1 MYSVFRNLA
10 IIILSAKFFGL
21 VARKCKAPQ
30 VVGEIIAGLIIGP
43 CLLNL
48 VHISD
53 TISIFAEIGVVLLM
67 FSTGLGTN
75 LRELIKAG
83 PIATLIA
90 CVGVAVPL
98 AGGTL
103 LYSLF
108 YGFSALGSQEFYR
121 ALFIG
126 TIMTATSVSI
136 TVATLQELG
145 HLKSFLGTT
154 IVSAAVI
161 DDVIGIV
168 VLTCVLG
175 ASSGTGTGLGKVLMN
190 TVLFFATAIGVG
202 IIAHFAMKWLDKRN
216 PHTQRITIV
225 SMAFCFAMA
234 YIAEAYFGIA
244 DITGAY
250 IAGIVLC
257 TLEDAPYV
265 ERRVDISNY
274 VLFAPIFFASIGL
287 KTDISG
293 LTPEIL
299 LFSVCFVVVALITK
313 IIGCADLFGFIRRP
327 DEFQAAAHLVERN
340 DLPAD
345 AFAQFGPRLF
355 EPRELVAQPLPVDI
369 FVAGLL
375 QAAGHEFGIVV
386 KNGPD
391 VPLGLVPRFPR
402 SDAPLD
408 VQLLH
413 GGVEQHFEKGRRG
426 QRADTDLEAVRH
438 RSAVVFQVL
447 HVPQMAELVFGAR
460 SRAARLRGLHGET
473 AQQQPFGQLFDLL
486 HIARMHACGIG
497 QSLFQPVL
505 HQSEGEIVHRLRLH
519 GVGKHPVG
527 PGRDLGDQ
535 VGVARSR
542 HSGGRS
548 RRNRRIENHAQRRRT
563 VEGLL
568 VAVLGDRGSVGRVTI
583 HRSRRADHHV
593 TAAVVVGAEF
603 GQVVDHARTDGHA
616 DPDAFS

>member
-10 IIILSAKFFGL
+10 IIMLTAKFFGL

-30 VVGEIIAGLIIGP
+30 VVGEIIAGLLIGP

-53 TISIFAEIGVVLLM
+53 TISVFAEIGVVLLM

-75 LRELIKAG
+75 LKELMRAG

-98 AGGTL
+98 VGGTL
-103 LYSLF
+103 LYSVF
-108 YGFSALGSQEFYR
+108 YGFSAVGSPEFYR

-175 ASSGTGTGLGKVLMN
+175 ASSGTGTGLGKVLFN

-202 IIAHFAMKWLDKRN
+202 LIVHFAMKWLDKRN

-225 SMAFCFAMA
+225 SMVFCFAMA
-234 YIAEAYFGIA
+234 YIAEEYFGIA

-257 TLEDAPYV
+257 SMNDASYV

-274 VLFAPIFFASIGL
+274 VMFAPVFFASIGL

-293 LTPEIL
+293 LTPSIL
-299 LFSVCFVVVALITK
+299 LFSVCFVIVALITK
-313 IIGCADLFGFIRRP
+313 IIGCGLAAKICRFSWEDSLKVGVGMMTRRGGTDRGP
-327 DEFQAAAHLVERN
+327 E
-340 DLPAD
+340 
-345 AFAQFGPRLF
+345 GPRSGRGG
-355 EPRELVAQPLPVDI
+355 PR
-369 FVAGLL
+369 
-375 QAAGHEFGIVV
+375 
-386 KNGPD
+386 
-391 VPLGLVPRFPR
+391 
-402 SDAPLD
+402 
-408 VQLLH
+408 LLH
-413 GGVEQHFEKGRRG
+413 GGHP
-426 QRADTDLEAVRH
+426 AD
-438 RSAVVFQVL
+438 
-447 HVPQMAELVFGAR
+447 
-460 SRAARLRGLHGET
+460 RGLLGGNAAGAE
-473 AQQQPFGQLFDLL
+473 AP
-486 HIARMHACGIG
+486 
-497 QSLFQPVL
+497 L
-505 HQSEGEIVHRLRLH
+505 HQAPAEAPS
-519 GVGKHPVG
+519 
-527 PGRDLGDQ
+527 Q
-535 VGVARSR
+535 
-542 HSGGRS
+542 SGGS
-548 RRNRRIENHAQRRRT
+548 LIVSQRT
-563 VEGLL
+563 PGHSTGGLL
-568 VAVLGDRGSVGRVTI
+568 LSWGK
-583 HRSRRADHHV
+583 
-593 TAAVVVGAEF
+593 VGA
-603 GQVVDHARTDGHA
+603 DGGA
-616 DPDAFS
+616 KGPKIGK

>member
-21 VARKCKAPQ
+21 VARKFKAPQ

-75 LRELIKAG
+75 LKELIKAG

-216 PHTQRITIV
+216 PHTQRITI
-225 SMAFCFAMA
+225 C
-234 YIAEAYFGIA
+234 
-244 DITGAY
+244 
-250 IAGIVLC
+250 
-257 TLEDAPYV
+257 
-265 ERRVDISNY
+265 
-274 VLFAPIFFASIGL
+274 
-287 KTDISG
+287 
-293 LTPEIL
+293 L
-299 LFSVCFVVVALITK
+299 LYTS
-313 IIGCADLFGFIRRP
+313 P
-327 DEFQAAAHLVERN
+327 S
-340 DLPAD
+340 
-345 AFAQFGPRLF
+345 PR
-355 EPRELVAQPLPVDI
+355 D
-369 FVAGLL
+369 
-375 QAAGHEFGIVV
+375 
-386 KNGPD
+386 
-391 VPLGLVPRFPR
+391 
-402 SDAPLD
+402 S
-408 VQLLH
+408 
-413 GGVEQHFEKGRRG
+413 
-426 QRADTDLEAVRH
+426 
-438 RSAVVFQVL
+438 
-447 HVPQMAELVFGAR
+447 
-460 SRAARLRGLHGET
+460 
-473 AQQQPFGQLFDLL
+473 
-486 HIARMHACGIG
+486 
-497 QSLFQPVL
+497 
-505 HQSEGEIVHRLRLH
+505 
-519 GVGKHPVG
+519 
-527 PGRDLGDQ
+527 
-535 VGVARSR
+535 
-542 HSGGRS
+542 
-548 RRNRRIENHAQRRRT
+548 
-563 VEGLL
+563 
-568 VAVLGDRGSVGRVTI
+568 
-583 HRSRRADHHV
+583 
-593 TAAVVVGAEF
+593 
-603 GQVVDHARTDGHA
+603 
-616 DPDAFS
+616 

>member
-10 IIILSAKFFGL
+10 IIILTAKFFGL

-30 VVGEIIAGLIIGP
+30 VVGEIIAGLLIGP

-53 TISIFAEIGVVLLM
+53 TISVFAEIGVVLLM

-75 LRELIKAG
+75 LKELIKAG

-103 LYSLF
+103 LYSIF
-108 YGFSALGSQEFYR
+108 YGFAAVGSTEFYK

-136 TVATLQELG
+136 TVAALQEMG

-175 ASSGTGTGLGKVLMN
+175 AGSGTGTGLGKVLFN

-202 IIAHFAMKWLDKRN
+202 LIAHFAMKWLDKRN

-234 YIAEAYFGIA
+234 YVAEEYFGIA

-250 IAGIVLC
+250 IAGIVFC
-257 TLEDAPYV
+257 SMDDASYV

-274 VLFAPIFFASIGL
+274 VLFAPVFFASIGL

-293 LTPEIL
+293 LTPQIL
-299 LFSVCFVVVALITK
+299 LFSVCFVIVALITK
-313 IIGCADLFGFIRRP
+313 VIGCGLAAKICRFNWADSLKVGVGMMTRGEVALI
-327 DEFQAAAHLVERN
+327 
-340 DLPAD
+340 
-345 AFAQFGPRLF
+345 
-355 EPRELVAQPLPVDI
+355 VAQKGLDIGVVDPVYFTAVI
-369 FVAGLL
+369 LL
-375 QAAGHEFGIVV
+375 IVV
-386 KNGPD
+386 SS
-391 VPLGLVPRFPR
+391 VATPLVLKVLFTK
-402 SDAPLD
+402 APPTP
-408 VQLLH
+408 H
-413 GGVEQHFEKGRRG
+413 P
-426 QRADTDLEAVRH
+426 
-438 RSAVVFQVL
+438 S
-447 HVPQMAELVFGAR
+447 
-460 SRAARLRGLHGET
+460 
-473 AQQQPFGQLFDLL
+473 
-486 HIARMHACGIG
+486 
-497 QSLFQPVL
+497 
-505 HQSEGEIVHRLRLH
+505 QSE
-519 GVGKHPVG
+519 
-527 PGRDLGDQ
+527 
-535 VGVARSR
+535 A
-542 HSGGRS
+542 
-548 RRNRRIENHAQRRRT
+548 
-563 VEGLL
+563 
-568 VAVLGDRGSVGRVTI
+568 
-583 HRSRRADHHV
+583 
-593 TAAVVVGAEF
+593 
-603 GQVVDHARTDGHA
+603 
-616 DPDAFS
+616 